1 MKKVWKNER
10 VNALLRNEKNER
22 AYDGKEMKQPG
33 IYIQIGMRDSMWC
46 GCELKKQERMI
57 IHGNTKSFL

>member
-1 MKKVWKNER
+1 MKKSLKSER

-33 IYIQIGMRDSMWC
+33 IYTQIGMRDSMWC
-46 GCELKKQERMI
+46 GYELRKQERMI
-57 IHGNTKSFL
+57 IHENTKSFL